1 MRIERLPAA
10 RGRTW
15 VIDGFRLL
23 RRAPLALLA
32 LSFLY
37 LLILMLT
44 TVVPLIGPFAPMLA
58 ELAIALPFP
67 LIFERTGSQMKAASI
82 SPRSQAAAIS
92 GGRRFITLTL
102 FASSPSIFMAAIS

>member
-37 LLILMLT
+37 LLMLMLT
-44 TVVPLIGPFAPMLA
+44 TVLPLIGPFAPMLA
-58 ELAIALPFP
+58 IL
-67 LIFERTGSQMKAASI
+67 SVV
-82 SPRSQAAAIS
+82 
-92 GGRRFITLTL
+92 
-102 FASSPSIFMAAIS
+102 ASSPRRRCCSRRCASPRGGSGAHCWCSA